1 MAGLVYIICIAALIF
16 GVVLFWL
23 MPKRRRMTLLIF
35 AVSWTGFVAVLGYS
49 FGMIV
54 PTYRLANAA
63 QIIRMSDRIL
73 SDGEYERLRI
83 AFSEANLYLQNP
95 GSTNE
100 DAILLLC
107 KRLNSPR
114 WQPFASTQERFEVC
128 LGVYD
133 GQVRSRLEEAL
144 ESTTA

>member
-23 MPKRRRMTLLIF
+23 MPKRRRMTLLI
-35 AVSWTGFVAVLGYS
+35 LGYS
-49 FGMIV
+49 VGMIV
-54 PTYRLANAA
+54 PTYRLENAA

-73 SDGEYERLRI
+73 SDGECERLRI

-114 WQPFASTQERFEVC
+114 
-128 LGVYD
+128 
-133 GQVRSRLEEAL
+133 
-144 ESTTA
+144 